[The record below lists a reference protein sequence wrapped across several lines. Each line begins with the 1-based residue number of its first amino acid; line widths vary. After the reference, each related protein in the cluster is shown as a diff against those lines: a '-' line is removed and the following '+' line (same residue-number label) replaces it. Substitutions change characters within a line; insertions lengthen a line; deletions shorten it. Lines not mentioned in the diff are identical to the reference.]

1 MPVLKGV
8 KIKRQPTRS
17 GPLWLGPEDPGPRG
31 GITFSMLSRFLT
43 CRERF
48 RVNFVVGLRPAER
61 FRAAVEY
68 GNMWHACEEALAG
81 RKDWLPALA
90 AYGRELVARYP
101 QDQDEIQKWYNV
113 CKTQFPVYV
122 DFWSKHPDVKSRR
135 PLLQEESFHV
145 SYRLPSGR
153 IVYLRG
159 KWDSVDLIGKNEVY
173 LQENKTKSQID
184 VVELSRQLTFDMQTM
199 MYLVALYK
207 SGCCEDEKM
216 DGHYW
221 SSEGHYASD
230 VPPYR
235 IAGVRYN
242 VVRRDCPIR
251 QHKPSKSNP
260 QGETK
265 EEFFERLKRDYF
277 EAEPETWFHRLKA
290 TVTQGDVDRFRRETL
305 DPILEQLCDWYEYT
319 TTGKATWA
327 SAGSAIHYR
336 HPFGV
341 VNTIDEY
348 GATDLDEYLTSGS
361 TVGLVETKLFPE
373 LGTSN

>member
-48 RVNFVVGLRPAER
+48 RVNFIVGLRPAER

-81 RKDWLPALA
+81 RKDWLPGLA

-122 DFWSKHPDVKSRR
+122 DFWSKHPDVKNRR

-199 MYLVALYK
+199 LYLVALH
-207 SGCCEDEKM
+207 SGR
-216 DGHYW
+216 
-221 SSEGHYASD
+221 YADPLNS
-230 VPPYR
+230 VIPKGSVV
-235 IAGVRYN
+235 AGVRYN

-265 EEFFERLKRDYF
+265 EEFFERLRRDYF
-277 EAEPETWFHRLKA
+277 EAEPESWFHRLKA
-290 TVTQGDVDRFRRETL
+290 TVIQDDVDRFRRETL
-305 DPILEQLCDWYEYT
+305 DPILEQLCRWYMMVSTRTDPFSSSNNSYHFE
-319 TTGKATWA
+319 
-327 SAGSAIHYR
+327 HYR

-348 GATDLDEYLTSGS
+348 GATDLDEYLTTGS

-373 LGTSN
+373 LEVTT